1 MQAVPPTKEGYP
13 HWGAPLCVGVSLPVR
28 DADMRLNVN
37 DPPVVAEVG
46 RDVDRRGHN
55 GRRIKPR
62 GGLGGAARPRR
73 SAIAVAVVGLQRGS
87 RYRSGVGLIAG
98 STARVRPTSASA
110 FTATMF
116 SRDRRSGRGLPS
128 Q

>member
-13 HWGAPLCVGVSLPVR
+13 HWGAPLCVGVSLPLR

-37 DPPVVAEVG
+37 DPRVVAEVG

-62 GGLGGAARPRR
+62 GGLGGSQAEAIRNCCRGGRTPEGQSVPERCR
-73 SAIAVAVVGLQRGS
+73 AYRWQYSAGEAYERI
-87 RYRSGVGLIAG
+87 GVDCD
-98 STARVRPTSASA
+98 RV
-110 FTATMF
+110 
-116 SRDRRSGRGLPS
+116 LP
-128 Q
+128 